1 MKPTSNYAEY
11 NSKGPKKKK
20 RRDKTRKNKRVL
32 RAAKRRRGRKAY
44 LSVFKSELCGL

>member
-11 NSKGPKKKK
+11 NSKRPKKK